1 MLFYTFY
8 AEVKRNNLFINIL
21 QPLYGFSN
29 PEHIPFRFASGGG
42 RELHFLDDKEI
53 DITEIINGPLPK
65 LPLDVALRGT
75 HTLYL

>member
-1 MLFYTFY
+1 LLKKNHYLFT
-8 AEVKRNNLFINIL
+8 L

-53 DITEIINGPLPK
+53 DIAEIINGPLPK
-65 LPLDVALRGT
+65 LPLDVALRCT
-75 HTLYL
+75 HSIFFSNC